1 MIFGQ
6 YEAKITDKQQVALP
20 KKFREILGKNLV
32 VTKGIENYLI
42 IVEKS
47 KWELLLEG
55 TDGKPFTDKNAR
67 QVQRFL
73 LGNATEVNLDDKGRF
88 VIPSY
93 LRDYAGV
100 KKDVVIAG
108 VRNFI
113 ELWDHERWEKQQ
125 SIIVKDIENI
135 TTALSKDS

>member
-20 KKFREILGKNLV
+20 KKFREALGKNLV

-93 LRDYAGV
+93 LRDYAGL

-113 ELWDHERWEKQQ
+113 ELWDHDKWEKQQ